1 MTTMRRWVVAVPL
14 VLAAL
19 STGAQADTLSGTW
32 SGSGSFKAKD
42 GKSEAVRC
50 KITYTPQGSAVAVS
64 AACAS
69 ASATI
74 RQTGSLTKVSDSKYV
89 GDFYNNE
96 YDVSGRVRVTV
107 HGSSQSVSF
116 SSAKGSGSMSL
127 SRR

>member
-1 MTTMRRWVVAVPL
+1 MMTMRRLVVALPL
-14 VLAAL
+14 AFAAL
-19 STGAQADTLSGTW
+19 SSGALADTLSGTW
-32 SGSGSFKAKD
+32 SGSGSFKPKD
-42 GKSEAVRC
+42 GKAEAVRC
-50 KITYTPQGSAVAVS
+50 KITYTPQGTAVAVS

-74 RQTGSLTKVSDSKYV
+74 RQTGSLTKVSDTKYV

-96 YDVSGRVRVTV
+96 YDISGRVRVTV
-107 HGSSQSVSF
+107 SGSSQSVSF

>member
-1 MTTMRRWVVAVPL
+1 MMNMRRLAVALPL
-14 VLAAL
+14 ALAAV
-19 STGAQADTLSGTW
+19 SSVAHADSLSGTW
-32 SGSGSFKAKD
+32 SGAGSFTSKD

-50 KITYTPQGSAVAVS
+50 KITYTPQGAAVAVS

-74 RQTGSLTKVSDSKYV
+74 RQTGSLTKVSDTKYV

-96 YDVSGRVRVTV
+96 YDISGRVRVTV
-107 HGSSQSVSF
+107 SGKSQSVSF

>member
-1 MTTMRRWVVAVPL
+1 MMKIRHAAVVLPL
-14 VLAAL
+14 MLAMPGPAH
-19 STGAQADTLSGTW
+19 ADTLSGTW
-32 SGSGSFKAKD
+32 SGAGSFKTKD

-50 KITYTPQGSAVAVS
+50 KITYTPQGAAVAVS
-64 AACAS
+64 ASCAS

-74 RQTGSLTKVSDSKYV
+74 RQTGSLTKVSETRYV

-107 HGSSQSVSF
+107 SGSSQSVSF

>member
-1 MTTMRRWVVAVPL
+1 MTTMMRFAVALPL
-14 VLAAL
+14 ALASLVGA
-19 STGAQADTLSGTW
+19 AQADTLSGTW

-50 KITYTPQGSAVAVS
+50 KITYTPQGAAVAVA

-74 RQTGSLTKVSDSKYV
+74 RQTGSLTKVSETKYI

-96 YDVSGRVRVTV
+96 YNVSGRVRVTV
-107 HGSSQSVSF
+107 SGSSQSVSF

>member
-1 MTTMRRWVVAVPL
+1 MITMRRLVVALPL
-14 VLAAL
+14 ALAAL
-19 STGAQADTLSGTW
+19 TSAAHADTLSGTW
-32 SGSGSFKAKD
+32 SGSGSFKPTE

-50 KITYTPQGSAVAVS
+50 KITYTPQGAAVAVS

-74 RQTGSLTKVSDSKYV
+74 RQTGSLTKVSDTKYI
-89 GDFYNNE
+89 GDFYNDE
-96 YDVSGRVRVTV
+96 YNVSGRVRVTV

-116 SSAKGSGSMSL
+116 SSAKGSGSMNL

>member
-1 MTTMRRWVVAVPL
+1 MTTLRSILVALPVA
-14 VLAAL
+14 LATLAG
-19 STGAQADTLSGTW
+19 SAYADPLSGTW
-32 SGSGSFKAKD
+32 SGSGSFQPKN

-74 RQTGSLTKVSDSKYV
+74 RQTGSLTKVSDTKYV

-96 YDVSGRVRVTV
+96 YDISGRVRVTIS
-107 HGSSQSVSF
+107 GSSQSVSF

-127 SRR
+127 RRR

>member
-1 MTTMRRWVVAVPL
+1 MTILRSVLVALPMAFAT
-14 VLAAL
+14 LAGA
-19 STGAQADTLSGTW
+19 AQADTLSGTW
-32 SGSGSFKAKD
+32 SGSGSFQPKN

-50 KITYTPQGSAVAVS
+50 KITYTPQGAAVAVS

-74 RQTGSLTKVSDSKYV
+74 RQTGSLTKVSDTKYV

-96 YDVSGRVRVTV
+96 YDISGRVRVTV
-107 HGSSQSVSF
+107 SGASQSVSF

-127 SRR
+127 RRR